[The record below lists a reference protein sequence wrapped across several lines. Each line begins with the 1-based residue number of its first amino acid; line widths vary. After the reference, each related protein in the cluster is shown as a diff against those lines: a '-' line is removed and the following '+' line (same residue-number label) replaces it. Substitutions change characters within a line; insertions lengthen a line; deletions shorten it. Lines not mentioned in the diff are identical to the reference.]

1 MTVPAAPA
9 PTKPRPRGRSGF
21 GLVLSLVIMGL
32 AVMTIIVI
40 AGFLSVESH
49 LALQHQL
56 GLRARLNGLV
66 SLRLALAHLQQ
77 EAGPDQRATA
87 RADLTQPDATVAN
100 VRNPM
105 WTGVW
110 RTDRPNQPPSW
121 LVSGEDPAAPLAQTE
136 PLSGMDALAPAQAY
150 PTGYALPWEVDH
162 AARWNELGYIRLV
175 GPGSATEAESVGPA
189 DPIGSKPSGF
199 VVRPKLHLIEPEAN
213 GAERRLGSFAYWI
226 GDEGVKARINLE
238 EPRAARPATD
248 NLARAALRSAAT
260 PGLRLVKGGEATDE
274 LQAGALTSPRDL
286 ALLTGFAAD
295 PVATRR
301 LFHDVTTTAAG
312 VLADAAHGGLRRDL
326 SLAFELS
333 DAEFA
338 RTEFAGGTSA
348 PATATELGYANLKMT
363 APINGRTIPTSPIF
377 NRTTPSGE
385 LRGPTW
391 WALRDYHRLYKQVG
405 WAGGIPTLNARTFF
419 PNAGNLYPHPDN
431 GNDGTVKQ
439 RNYLYAATYSGD
451 RVTLNP
457 NVTDVGSIVESGW
470 NLPAAPIPR
479 PFNCAVAPYVE
490 RVFLVFNLIKETT
503 RRGVTVY
510 LSLTPVVVLHNPYNV
525 ALSLRPTPGDSALAL
540 TFSDWDR
547 WNFRVTRRT
556 FVYARDNP
564 YDEIQPAPLSF
575 TYEKNLGDYYRFAD
589 PRAINDAD
597 LFRVYIDQISLL
609 PGERRVYTPTT
620 GARSPWSRVVKLGN
634 AFNYQGGFSDDNV
647 DWSALWPGFKWYYF
661 NPFLYPPEF
670 GWPPSDSFT
679 FEIIPDGKLTVRT
692 SLTCWPGDML
702 KFPAASTIGLPG
714 NAYPAFDLYNRSSE
728 HSVLTFRGIDARAGL
743 PGPLNVGDIVA
754 QTPEK
759 SPAPGIHQ
767 PGLII
772 AAIEMSAK
780 TVREN
785 AVATSGRP
793 PDAAGNYPLFSH
805 SNPLAAMLGADG
817 AGRSSGAE
825 GAGFGGASP
834 SFRLRVTRPTGGMNA
849 WLNLLQSPGGATPLT
864 YGGFSNQAD
873 GSLASIHT
881 EVPLTPPTSLGQ
893 YAHANF
899 HVRDQQPLY
908 GVGNSFAHPQVDPI
922 ATHTTADR
930 WTEYDAPY
938 LLNDALWDGFFLSG
952 AAPRLSPA
960 TSPATPTPANP
971 EAKGPDPT
979 YPSTRTLEGVLDDFA
994 AGTGKLQ
1001 NPRMR
1006 FAGEAPASRAA
1017 LGDHRRSASALL
1029 NDGAFNVNSTSVEAW
1044 AAFLGSVKR
1053 IALAQ
1058 WSPEAPGRGAN
1069 ARFPRAVTTGTS
1081 PIATGAI
1088 NESGKSNW
1096 TGFVNL
1102 TDDQLRLLAAA
1113 IVRENKARFQL
1124 TTRTERDALSP
1135 PTSRLFRGLT
1145 KANTPYLSLA
1155 EFINRFLTPGSSNAW
1170 ATRCGALQSAIFRA
1184 DNPPSVGPA
1193 NAGLTDR
1200 LTNRY
1205 SLGMFGVDNLTPPS
1219 GMTFPFPRNI
1229 EAMEQGGANRTHAAM
1244 GAPGNLLQVDLL
1256 QALGASLAT
1265 RSDTFTIRAYG
1276 ETFGA
1281 DGNPAACL
1289 VEAVVQRLPAFVND
1303 LDPAELATKDLRTE
1317 NKLFGRRFKVVSLRW
1332 LKPHEA

>member
-1 MTVPAAPA
+1 VPTEPVPAQ
-9 PTKPRPRGRSGF
+9 PRLRGRAGF
-21 GLVLSLVIMGL
+21 GLVLSLIVMGL
-32 AVMTIIVI
+32 AVLTIIVI

-56 GLRARLNGLV
+56 ALRARLNGMV

-77 EAGPDQRATA
+77 EAGPDRRATA
-87 RADLTQPDATVAN
+87 RADLTQPGATVAT

-121 LVSGEDPAAPLAQTE
+121 LVSGEDPQTPVAQTE
-136 PLSGMDALAPAQAY
+136 SLAGTDTVAPAVAY
-150 PTGYALPWEVDH
+150 PAGYALPWEVDH

-175 GPGSATEAESVGPA
+175 GPASATEAENVGPA
-189 DPIGSKPSGF
+189 DPLGPKTSGF
-199 VVRPKLHLIEPEAN
+199 VVRPKLHLLEPEAN
-213 GAERRLGSFAYWI
+213 GVERRLGSFAYWI

-238 EPRAARPATD
+238 ETRGTAPAADPR
-248 NLARAALRSAAT
+248 ARAALRSAAT
-260 PGLRLVKGGEATDE
+260 PGVRLLKGGEACDE
-274 LQAGALTSPRDL
+274 LQAGALSSPRDL
-286 ALLTGFAAD
+286 ALLAGFAAGPD
-295 PVATRR
+295 ATRR

-312 VLADAAHGGLRRDL
+312 VLADSAQGGLRRDL

-333 DAEFA
+333 EAEFA
-338 RTEFAGGTSA
+338 KTEFAGGTSA
-348 PATATELGYANLKMT
+348 PATGTEFGYANLKMS
-363 APINGRTIPTSPIF
+363 APINGRILPTSPVF
-377 NRTTPSGE
+377 NRSTPQGE

-391 WALRDYHRLYKQVG
+391 WALRDYHRLYKQLG
-405 WAGGIPTLNARTFF
+405 WSGGLPTLNARTYF
-419 PNAGNLYPHPDN
+419 PNAGNLHPHPDN
-431 GNDGTVKQ
+431 GDDATVKQ

-457 NVTDVGSIVESGW
+457 NVTDVGTIAETGW
-470 NLPAAPIPR
+470 NLASARVPR

-525 ALSLRPTPGDSALAL
+525 ALSIRPTPGDSALAL

-547 WNFRVTRRT
+547 WTFRVTRRT
-556 FVYARDNP
+556 FVYPKDNP
-564 YDEIQPAPLSF
+564 YDEIQPSPVTF

-597 LFRVYIDQISLL
+597 LFRVYVDQISLL

-647 DWSALWPGFKWYYF
+647 DWGALWPGFSWYYF

-679 FEIIPDGKLTVRT
+679 FEIVPDGKLTVRT
-692 SLTCWPGDML
+692 SLTCWPKDML

-743 PGPLNVGDIVA
+743 PGPVNVGDIVS

-785 AVATSGRP
+785 AVATAGRP
-793 PDAAGNYPLFSH
+793 PAPAGNFPLFSH

-817 AGRSSGAE
+817 AGRSSNAE

-873 GSLASIHT
+873 GNLASIHT
-881 EVPLTPPTSLGQ
+881 EVPLSPPTSLGQ

-899 HVRDQQPLY
+899 NVRDQQPLY
-908 GVGNSFAHPQVDPI
+908 GVGNSFAHPQVDPT
-922 ATHTTADR
+922 ATHTTANN

-938 LLNDALWDGFFLSG
+938 LLNAALWDGFFLSG
-952 AAPRLSPA
+952 AAPRLAPA
-960 TSPATPTPANP
+960 TSPANPSPANP
-971 EAKGPDPT
+971 EANGPDPT
-979 YPSTRTLEGVLDDFA
+979 YPTTRTLEGVLDDFA
-994 AGTGKLQ
+994 AGIGKLE

-1006 FAGEAPASRAA
+1006 FTGEAPASRSA

-1044 AAFLGSVKR
+1044 AAFLGSAKR
-1053 IALAQ
+1053 IALAN
-1058 WSPEAPGRGAN
+1058 WPANGPAAAAN
-1069 ARFPRAVTTGTS
+1069 ARFPRAVTTGAA
-1081 PIATGAI
+1081 PIATGPM
-1088 NESGKSNW
+1088 NEPGKSNW
-1096 TGFVNL
+1096 SGFANL
-1102 TDDQLRLLAAA
+1102 TDEQLRLLAAA
-1113 IVRENKARFQL
+1113 IVRENQARFQL
-1124 TTRTERDALSP
+1124 SIRTERDALTP
-1135 PTSRLFRGLT
+1135 PSSRLFRGLT
-1145 KANTPYLSLA
+1145 NARTPYLSLA
-1155 EFINRFLTPGSSNAW
+1155 EFINRFLTPGTANAW
-1170 ATRCGALQSAIFRA
+1170 ATRCGPLQSAIFRA
-1184 DNPPSVGPA
+1184 DNPPSAGPA
-1193 NAGLTDR
+1193 PAGLTDR

-1205 SLGMFGVDNLTPPS
+1205 TLGMFGADQLAPPS
-1219 GMTFPFPRNI
+1219 GLTFPFPKNI
-1229 EAMEQGGANRTHAAM
+1229 EAAEQGGANRTHAAM

-1276 ETFGA
+1276 EAIGG

-1303 LDPAELATKDLRTE
+1303 LDPAEAAFKDLRPA
-1317 NKLFGRRFKVVSLRW
+1317 NKLFGRRFKVISLRW

>member
-1 MTVPAAPA
+1 MPTEPVPAQ
-9 PTKPRPRGRSGF
+9 PRLRGRAGF
-21 GLVLSLVIMGL
+21 GLVLSLIVMGL
-32 AVMTIIVI
+32 AVLTIIVI

-56 GLRARLNGLV
+56 ALRARLNGMV

-77 EAGPDQRATA
+77 EAGPDRRATA
-87 RADLTQPDATVAN
+87 RADLTQPGATVAT

-121 LVSGEDPAAPLAQTE
+121 LVSGEDPQTPVAQTE
-136 PLSGMDALAPAQAY
+136 SLAGTDTLAPAVAY
-150 PTGYALPWEVDH
+150 PAGYALPWEVDH

-175 GPGSATEAESVGPA
+175 GPASATEAENVGPA
-189 DPIGSKPSGF
+189 DPLGPKTSGF
-199 VVRPKLHLIEPEAN
+199 VVRPKLHLLEPEAN
-213 GAERRLGSFAYWI
+213 GVERRLGSFAYWI

-238 EPRAARPATD
+238 ETRGTAPAADPR
-248 NLARAALRSAAT
+248 ARAALRSAAT
-260 PGLRLVKGGEATDE
+260 PGVRLLKGGEACDE
-274 LQAGALTSPRDL
+274 LQAGALSSPRDL
-286 ALLTGFAAD
+286 ALLAGFAAGPD
-295 PVATRR
+295 ATRR

-312 VLADAAHGGLRRDL
+312 VLADSAQGGLRRDL

-333 DAEFA
+333 EAEFA
-338 RTEFAGGTSA
+338 KTEFAGGTSA
-348 PATATELGYANLKMT
+348 PATGTEFGYANLKMS
-363 APINGRTIPTSPIF
+363 APINGRILPTSPVF
-377 NRTTPSGE
+377 NRSTPQGE

-391 WALRDYHRLYKQVG
+391 WALRDYHRLYKQLG
-405 WAGGIPTLNARTFF
+405 WSGGLPTLNARTYF
-419 PNAGNLYPHPDN
+419 PNAGNLHPHPDN
-431 GNDGTVKQ
+431 GDDATVKQ

-457 NVTDVGSIVESGW
+457 NVTDVGTIAETGW
-470 NLPAAPIPR
+470 NLASARVPR

-525 ALSLRPTPGDSALAL
+525 ALSIRPTPGDSALAL

-547 WNFRVTRRT
+547 WTFRVTRRT
-556 FVYARDNP
+556 FVYPKDNP
-564 YDEIQPAPLSF
+564 YDEIQPSPVTF

-597 LFRVYIDQISLL
+597 LFRVYVDQISLL

-647 DWSALWPGFKWYYF
+647 DWGALWPGFSWYYF

-679 FEIIPDGKLTVRT
+679 FEIVPDGKLTVRT
-692 SLTCWPGDML
+692 SLTCWPKDML

-743 PGPLNVGDIVA
+743 PGPVNVGDIVS

-785 AVATSGRP
+785 AVATAGRP
-793 PDAAGNYPLFSH
+793 PAPAGNFPLFSH

-817 AGRSSGAE
+817 AGRSSNAE

-873 GSLASIHT
+873 GNLASIHT
-881 EVPLTPPTSLGQ
+881 EVPLSPPTSLGQ

-899 HVRDQQPLY
+899 NVRDQQPLY
-908 GVGNSFAHPQVDPI
+908 IVGNSFAHPQVDPT
-922 ATHTTADR
+922 ATHTTANN

-938 LLNDALWDGFFLSG
+938 LLNAALWDGFFLSG
-952 AAPRLSPA
+952 AAPRLAPA
-960 TSPATPTPANP
+960 TSPANPSPANP
-971 EAKGPDPT
+971 EANGPDPT
-979 YPSTRTLEGVLDDFA
+979 YPTTRTLEGVLDDFA
-994 AGTGKLQ
+994 AGIGKLE

-1006 FAGEAPASRAA
+1006 FTGEAPASRSA

-1044 AAFLGSVKR
+1044 AAFLGSAKR
-1053 IALAQ
+1053 IALAN
-1058 WSPEAPGRGAN
+1058 WPANGPAAAAN
-1069 ARFPRAVTTGTS
+1069 ARFPRAVTTGAA
-1081 PIATGAI
+1081 PIATGPM
-1088 NESGKSNW
+1088 NEPGKSNW
-1096 TGFVNL
+1096 SGFANL
-1102 TDDQLRLLAAA
+1102 TDEQLRLLAAA
-1113 IVRENKARFQL
+1113 IVRENQARFQL
-1124 TTRTERDALSP
+1124 SIRTERDALTP
-1135 PTSRLFRGLT
+1135 PSSRLFRGLT
-1145 KANTPYLSLA
+1145 NARTPYLSLA
-1155 EFINRFLTPGSSNAW
+1155 EFINRFLTPGTANAW
-1170 ATRCGALQSAIFRA
+1170 ATRCGPLQSAIFRA
-1184 DNPPSVGPA
+1184 DNPPSAGPA
-1193 NAGLTDR
+1193 PAGLTDR

-1205 SLGMFGVDNLTPPS
+1205 TLGMFGADQLAPPS
-1219 GMTFPFPRNI
+1219 GLTFPFPKNI
-1229 EAMEQGGANRTHAAM
+1229 EAAEQGGANRTHAAM

-1276 ETFGA
+1276 EAIGG

-1303 LDPAELATKDLRTE
+1303 LDPAEAAFKDLRPA
-1317 NKLFGRRFKVVSLRW
+1317 NKLFGRRFKVISLRW